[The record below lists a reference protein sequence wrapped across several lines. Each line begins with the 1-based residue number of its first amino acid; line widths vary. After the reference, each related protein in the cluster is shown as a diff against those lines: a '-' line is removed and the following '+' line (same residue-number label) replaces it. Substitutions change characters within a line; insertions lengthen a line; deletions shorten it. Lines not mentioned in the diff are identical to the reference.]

1 MLGVLFGT
9 MSMIIVLSIFN
20 GFDDVIKSLYRD
32 VDSDLKIELNEG
44 VLFNVNEKL
53 LNDIKEVPGVYD
65 CVEVLEYKMLA
76 QYDDYQSVID
86 AKGVGINYS
95 NVSNLANQVNG
106 FTTNANNNIF
116 TSTNFVIVGSG
127 VFNAL
132 SLKLL
137 DYENTLR
144 LSFFADAKNVLDLN
158 NYINTRNFYVTE
170 VFHSKVEID
179 NTHIFLN
186 IEDLR
191 NFLRLPK
198 KCSSIEISL
207 QKGSS
212 IADVKQGILDVVGS
226 KFLLKNKSQQRPFV
240 YKMIQ
245 TEKLVVY
252 IIFTF
257 ILFISMISL
266 GATLMILLMEK
277 QHDIRVLSYLGLGL
291 QNIKLIFLTVGML
304 VTITGL
310 CLGSI
315 IGFIICFLQDSTN
328 FIKLSNQGAFFID
341 AYPVQVNLS
350 DVLLIQLIV
359 VILGFLTSY
368 FITFQNRFY
377 PIS

>member
-20 GFDDVIKSLYRD
+20 GFDDVVKSLYRD

-44 VLFNVNEKL
+44 TLFNGNEKL
-53 LNDIKEVPGVYD
+53 LNDIKNVPGVYD

-76 QYDDYQSVID
+76 QYDDYQIVID
-86 AKGVGINYS
+86 AKGVGSNYS
-95 NVSNLANQVNG
+95 NVSNLANQANG
-106 FTTNANNNIF
+106 FSTNENNNIF
-116 TSTNFVIVGSG
+116 TRTNFVIVGSG

-137 DYENTLR
+137 DYENTLK
-144 LSFFADAKNVLDLN
+144 LSFFSNAKNILDIN
-158 NYINTRNFYVTE
+158 NYVNTQNFYVAD

-191 NFLRLPK
+191 NFLRLPE

-207 QKGSS
+207 QKGYSM
-212 IADVKQGILDVVGS
+212 ADVKQGILDVIGS
-226 KFLLKNKSQQRPFV
+226 KFLLKNKSQQRPFI

-266 GATLMILLMEK
+266 GATLIILLMEK
-277 QHDIRVLSYLGLGL
+277 QHDIRVFSYLGLGL

-315 IGFIICFLQDSTN
+315 IGVIICFLQDSTN
-328 FIKLSNQGAFFID
+328 FIKLSDQGAFFID
-341 AYPVQVNLS
+341 SYPVQVNFL
-350 DVLLIQLIV
+350 DVCLIQLIV
-359 VILGFLTSY
+359 LVLGFLTSY
-368 FITFQNRFY
+368 FITCQNRFY